1 MEIPTQGGWYRE
13 SMFRGNRYRDHV
25 REGSSHG
32 QPRNHR
38 RPGQPPPTSCDASSR
53 LGGAEP
59 GAVVGVHGVRAR
71 TADDRPQ
78 LPGHGSIGQR
88 ADAQPG
94 PAGRARGRR
103 TSRHPV
109 VGSAD
114 GSARL
119 AAKAVG
125 SDTRTWVKLTESYRP
140 DPWRGQEYTQW
151 YEEYHQQYRSVKDQ
165 YKHIATLPERGK

>member
-1 MEIPTQGGWYRE
+1 MKACFVEIDIGTMSVKGLLTDSLGTIVARA
-13 SMFRGNRYRDHV
+13 S
-25 REGSSHG
+25 
-32 QPRNHR
+32 
-38 RPGQPPPTSCDASSR
+38 PPTSCDASSR

-165 YKHIATLPERGK
+165 YKRISTLLERGK